1 MPTVTFSIDDD
12 VLRRARKVALERN
25 TTVTQMLRE
34 FLEETARPQAEA
46 AKRRAEEF
54 MRVTE
59 ALARNAGGEKFNREE
74 LYDRDVLRRY

>member
-1 MPTVTFSIDDD
+1 MTNVTFSIDDD

-46 AKRRAEEF
+46 AK
-54 MRVTE
+54 
-59 ALARNAGGEKFNREE
+59 LGSN
-74 LYDRDVLRRY
+74 L

>member
-1 MPTVTFSIDDD
+1 MPNVTFSIDDD

-59 ALARNAGGEKFNREE
+59 ALARDAGGEKFNREDC
-74 LYDRDVLRRY
+74 YDRPILHRY